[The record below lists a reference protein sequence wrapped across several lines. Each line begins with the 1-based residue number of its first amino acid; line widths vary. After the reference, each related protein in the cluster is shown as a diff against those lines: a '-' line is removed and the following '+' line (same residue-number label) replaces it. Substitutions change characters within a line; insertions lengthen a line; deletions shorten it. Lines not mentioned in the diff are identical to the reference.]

1 MRTCCCAERTA
12 TAKDSAET
20 KAAAQEAYRA
30 IRNGMDFEA
39 AVKKYCTDEGLTL
52 NGGKMDPFPSGRFEG
67 DFMAPLYK
75 TGENEITPPFETRY
89 GWHIVKLDK
98 VEKHDPPTYNE
109 SYEMLR
115 NIYFQRNVEKMFQT
129 WLKKKR
135 SESKIDILL

>member
-1 MRTCCCAERTA
+1 MVQDRQPAISTWTVSHILITYPENA
-12 TAKDSAET
+12 TAKDSAGT

-75 TGENEITPPFETRY
+75 TEENEITPPFETRY
-89 GWHIVKLDK
+89 GPAAHIGENHRLHRRHIHGFHYRRAV
-98 VEKHDPPTYNE
+98 
-109 SYEMLR
+109 R
-115 NIYFQRNVEKMFQT
+115 R
-129 WLKKKR
+129 R
-135 SESKIDILL
+135 ILHG